1 MKKTTLIYG
10 GGAMGS
16 FLAAC
21 LYKSNHKI
29 FFLCRGKNYQKIK
42 KSGLKINVF
51 NNKKILSKFHIHQ
64 NDNFIVINSLN
75 KVRNIFFNNIF
86 ITTKITSNLEKIF
99 LNIEKFINNK
109 TLIIT
114 PCTSIPFW
122 WFLCLDDHY
131 VTLFKKKTKNIF
143 LKNIKRK
150 NLVGMTMWLS
160 GKILK
165 PGEVIIK
172 HIQRG
177 FPIKEVFLKN
187 KIRVRKLRK
196 DINKICVSP
205 NVNNIFSEIF
215 IKSINSLAF
224 NLIALKYNQN
234 NFQLKNNK
242 KARREILDI
251 LNEGDYVLKKNKIKI
266 YQTPISRITQTL
278 KSTAHTMSM
287 LNAYKM
293 NKKIELK
300 ELWKSFEETINILK
314 IKMEKTKNHY
324 NFVKKKVYESF

>member
-300 ELWKSFEETINILK
+300 ELWKSFEETISILK

>member
-131 VTLFKKKTKNIF
+131 VTLFKKKQKISF
-143 LKNIKRK
+143 
-150 NLVGMTMWLS
+150 S
-160 GKILK
+160 KILK
-165 PGEVIIK
+165 
-172 HIQRG
+172 
-177 FPIKEVFLKN
+177 
-187 KIRVRKLRK
+187 
-196 DINKICVSP
+196 
-205 NVNNIFSEIF
+205 
-215 IKSINSLAF
+215 
-224 NLIALKYNQN
+224 
-234 NFQLKNNK
+234 
-242 KARREILDI
+242 
-251 LNEGDYVLKKNKIKI
+251 
-266 YQTPISRITQTL
+266 
-278 KSTAHTMSM
+278 
-287 LNAYKM
+287 
-293 NKKIELK
+293 
-300 ELWKSFEETINILK
+300 
-314 IKMEKTKNHY
+314 EKT
-324 NFVKKKVYESF
+324 

>member
-131 VTLFKKKTKNIF
+131 VTLLKKKTKNIF

>member
-1 MKKTTLIYG
+1 
-10 GGAMGS
+10 
-16 FLAAC
+16 
-21 LYKSNHKI
+21 
-29 FFLCRGKNYQKIK
+29 
-42 KSGLKINVF
+42 
-51 NNKKILSKFHIHQ
+51 
-64 NDNFIVINSLN
+64 
-75 KVRNIFFNNIF
+75 
-86 ITTKITSNLEKIF
+86 
-99 LNIEKFINNK
+99 
-109 TLIIT
+109 
-114 PCTSIPFW
+114 
-122 WFLCLDDHY
+122 
-131 VTLFKKKTKNIF
+131 
-143 LKNIKRK
+143 
-150 NLVGMTMWLS
+150 MTMWLS